1 MAESIADILRA
12 QALARPSSVAISG
25 EGRSITYGDLD
36 ARSSQLANALRELGV
51 TKGDRVAYLDRNA
64 TEFWE
69 TAFAAAKIGAAI
81 TPLNFR
87 LSAPEIATILRDAEP
102 SAVVISDS
110 VLADL
115 DSTWR
120 PTPIT
125 TLVVG
130 DATPRAASNEFAY
143 EEVLSAHE
151 TNDPGDRVTGSQ
163 LAVLMYSS
171 GTTGPPKG
179 IQITA
184 DNLLF
189 AVANFTNEFRPDETS
204 SNLVSPPY
212 YHIAASGWSLI
223 AMNVGGRIVQVR
235 EPLPRTLLTLMVR
248 ERTTHAALVPAII
261 RMIVEMPDAWEADFS
276 NLRTVVYGSSPIDPV
291 LLARAVELFDAEFT
305 QSYGLTETVG
315 IGTVLRPTDH
325 VDSDTSRLKSAGRAA
340 TDVNVEI
347 VDFATGQ
354 PVPTGEVGEIIIR
367 GPQVTP
373 GYWRRP
379 QETAAMFLDDGGLRT
394 GDAGRMDAQGYVYIV
409 DRIKDIIVSGGE
421 NIPPAE
427 IETVM
432 MSHPSVLEAAVVGI
446 PSQRWGETPM
456 AFVVLRPDAVS
467 TEQELINFCRDNL
480 AHYKCPT
487 SVKFVDSLPRNPS
500 GKVLR
505 RELRGPYWAERDRS
519 VG

>member
-1 MAESIADILRA
+1 MVDSIAEILRS
-12 QALARPSSVAISG
+12 QALQRPSSTAISG

-36 ARSSQLANALRELGV
+36 ARSSQLANALRGLGV
-51 TKGDRVAYLDRNA
+51 SKGDRVAYIDRNA

-69 TAFAAAKIGAAI
+69 TAFAAAKIGAVI

-87 LSAPEIATILRDAEP
+87 LSGAEVATILRDAEP
-102 SAVVISDS
+102 SAVVIADS
-110 VLADL
+110 VLAEL
-115 DSTWR
+115 EPTWQ
-120 PTPIT
+120 PEPIT

-130 DATPRAASNEFAY
+130 DHVVPTASNEFAY
-143 EEVLSAHE
+143 EGVVSAQE
-151 TNDPGDRVTGSQ
+151 TRDPGGRATGSE

-189 AVANFTNEFRPDETS
+189 AVANFTNVFRPDES
-204 SNLVSPPY
+204 SSSLVSPPY

-223 AMNVGGRIVQVR
+223 AMNAGGRIVQVR
-235 EPLPRTLLTLMVR
+235 EPLPRTLLSLMVN
-248 ERTTHAALVPAII
+248 ERTTHAALVPTII
-261 RMIVEMPDAWEADFS
+261 RIIVEMPDAWDADFS
-276 NLRTVVYGSSPIDPV
+276 SLRTVVYGSSPIDPV

-315 IGTVLRPTDH
+315 IGTLLRPADH
-325 VDSDTSRLKSAGRAA
+325 VSGDASRLKSAGKAA
-340 TDVNVEI
+340 TDVEVDI
-347 VDFATGQ
+347 VDFE
-354 PVPTGEVGEIIIR
+354 TGESASTDQVGEIVIR

-379 QETAAMFLDDGGLRT
+379 EETAALFLEGGWLRT

-427 IETVM
+427 VEAVLM
-432 MSHPSVLEAAVVGI
+432 DHPNVLEAAVVGV
-446 PSQRWGETPM
+446 PSKRWGETPM
-456 AFVVLRPDAVS
+456 AFVVPRPDCAVVA
-467 TEQELINFCRDNL
+467 EELIDFCRDNL

-487 SVKFVDSLPRNPS
+487 SVTFVESLPRNPS

-505 RELRGPYWAERDRS
+505 RELRRPFWAERDRS

>member
-1 MAESIADILRA
+1 MIDSVAHILRSQA
-12 QALARPSSVAISG
+12 QQRPSSVAISG
-25 EGRSITYGDLD
+25 EGRSITYGELD
-36 ARSSQLANALRELGV
+36 ARSNQLANALRELGV
-51 TKGDRVAYLDRNA
+51 HKGDRVAYLDRNA

-69 TAFAAAKIGAAI
+69 TAFAAAKIGAVI

-87 LSAPEIATILRDAEP
+87 LSAAEIATILRDAEP
-102 SAVVISDS
+102 TAVVIADS
-110 VLADL
+110 VLAGL
-115 DSTWR
+115 EPTWR
-120 PTPIT
+120 PEPIA

-130 DATPRAASNEFAY
+130 DRVVPTLPNEFSY
-143 EEVLSAHE
+143 EDVLGARD
-151 TNDPGDRVTGSQ
+151 TRDPGGRATGSE

-179 IQITA
+179 IRITA

-189 AVANFTNEFRPDETS
+189 GVANFADEFTPDES
-204 SNLVSPPY
+204 SSSLVSPPY

-223 AMNVGGRIVQVR
+223 AMNAGGRIVQVR
-235 EPLPRTLLTLMVR
+235 EPLPGTLLSLMIK

-261 RMIVEMPDAWEADFS
+261 RIMVEMPEAWDADFS
-276 NLRTVVYGSSPIDPV
+276 DLRTVVYGSSPIDPV
-291 LLARAVELFDAEFT
+291 LLARAVKLFDAEFT

-315 IGTVLRPTDH
+315 IGTLLRPADH
-325 VDSDTSRLKSAGRAA
+325 VGADSSKLKSAGTAA
-340 TDVNVEI
+340 TDVEVGI
-347 VDFATGQ
+347 VDVETGQ
-354 PVPTGEVGEIIIR
+354 SVATDEVGEIVIR
-367 GPQVTP
+367 GRQVTP

-379 QETAAMFLDDGGLRT
+379 EETAALFLEGGWLRT

-427 IETVM
+427 IEVVLM
-432 MSHPSVLEAAVVGI
+432 GHPGVLEAAVVGV
-446 PSQRWGETPM
+446 PSERWGETPM
-456 AFVVLRPDAVS
+456 AFVVRRPEATV
-467 TEQELINFCRDNL
+467 TAPELIEFCRDSL

-487 SVKFVDSLPRNPS
+487 SVEFVELLPRNPS

-505 RELRGPYWAERDRS
+505 RELRRPYWAERDRS

>member
-1 MAESIADILRA
+1 MAESIADILRS
-12 QALARPSSVAISG
+12 QGQRRPSSLAISG
-25 EGRSITYGDLD
+25 EGRSITYGELD
-36 ARSSQLANALRELGV
+36 ARSNQLANALVDAGV
-51 TKGDRVAYLDRNA
+51 AKGDRVAYIDRNA

-69 TAFAAAKIGAAI
+69 TAFAAAKIGAVI

-87 LSAPEIATILRDAEP
+87 LSAPEIATILRDSEP
-102 SAVVISDS
+102 SAVVIADS
-110 VLADL
+110 VLAEL
-115 DSTWR
+115 VPTWR

-130 DATPRAASNEFAY
+130 EHVVSKVSHEFSYEDALGAQDP
-143 EEVLSAHE
+143 H
-151 TNDPGDRVTGSQ
+151 DPGASATGGE

-184 DNLLF
+184 SNLLF
-189 AVANFTNEFRPDETS
+189 AVANFTNEFRPDESS

-235 EPLPRTLLTLMVR
+235 EPLPRTLLSLMVS

-261 RMIVEMPDAWEADFS
+261 RMIVEMPDAWDADFS
-276 NLRTVVYGSSPIDPV
+276 SLRTVVYGSSPIDPV

-315 IGTVLRPTDH
+315 IGTLLRPADH
-325 VDSDTSRLKSAGRAA
+325 VSTDTSRLKSAGRAA
-340 TDVNVEI
+340 TDVEVDI
-347 VDFATGQ
+347 VDFVTGK
-354 PVPTGEVGEIIIR
+354 PVPTDEVGEIVIS

-379 QETAAMFLDDGGLRT
+379 EETAAMFHEGGGLRT
-394 GDAGRMDAQGYVYIV
+394 GDAGRMDSQGYVYIV

-427 IETVM
+427 IEVVL
-432 MSHPSVLEAAVVGI
+432 MSHPRVLEAAVVGV
-446 PSQRWGETPM
+446 PSDRWGETPM
-456 AFVVLRPDAVS
+456 AFVVVRPGLSVEA
-467 TEQELINFCRDNL
+467 QELIDFCRENL

-487 SVKFVDSLPRNPS
+487 SVEFVPSLPRNPS

>member
-1 MAESIADILRA
+1 MPDSIAQIVRT
-12 QALARPSSVAISG
+12 QALRRPTRIAISG
-25 EGRSITYGDLD
+25 EGRSITYAELD
-36 ARSSQLANALRELGV
+36 ARSSQLANALRRLGV
-51 TKGDRVAYLDRNA
+51 NRGDRVAYIDRNA

-69 TAFAAAKIGAAI
+69 TAFAAAKLGAVI

-87 LSAPEIATILRDAEP
+87 LSDAEVATIMLDAEP
-102 SAVVISDS
+102 SAVVIADS
-110 VLADL
+110 VLNELGPA
-115 DSTWR
+115 WR
-120 PTPIT
+120 PAPIT

-130 DATPRAASNEFAY
+130 DHAELASPNEFSY
-143 EEVLSAHE
+143 EEALGAE
-151 TNDPGDRVTGSQ
+151 EARDPGGSASGSE

-171 GTTGPPKG
+171 GTTGAPKG

-189 AVANFTNEFRPDETS
+189 AVANFTHEFGPDESS

-223 AMNVGGRIVQVR
+223 AMNAGGRIVQVR
-235 EPLPRTLLTLMVR
+235 EPLPRTLLSLMVQ

-261 RMIVEMPDAWEADFS
+261 RIILEMPDAWEADFS
-276 NLRTVVYGSSPIDPV
+276 SLHTVVYGSSPIDPA

-315 IGTVLRPTDH
+315 IGTLLRPKDH
-325 VDSDTSRLKSAGRAA
+325 VSADPTKLKSAGRAA
-340 TDVNVEI
+340 TDVEVDIVE
-347 VDFATGQ
+347 VETGHSA
-354 PVPTGEVGEIIIR
+354 PVGQVGEIVIR

-379 QETAAMFLDDGGLRT
+379 DETAALFLDGGWLRT
-394 GDAGRMDAQGYVYIV
+394 GDAGRIDAEGYVYIV

-421 NIPPAE
+421 NVAPAE
-427 IETVM
+427 VEAALM
-432 MSHPSVLEAAVVGI
+432 GHAGVLEAAVVGV
-446 PSQRWGETPM
+446 PSEKWGETPK
-456 AFVVLRPDAVS
+456 AFVVLRPGSNV
-467 TEQELINFCRDNL
+467 TVEELIEFCREHL

-487 SVKFVDSLPRNPS
+487 SVEFIESLPRNPS

-505 RELRGPYWAERDRS
+505 RELRGRFWAEHERS
-519 VG
+519 VS

>member
-1 MAESIADILRA
+1 MVDSIAEILRTQA
-12 QALARPSSVAISG
+12 QRRSSSIAISG
-25 EGRSITYGDLD
+25 EGRSITYGELD
-36 ARSSQLANALRELGV
+36 ARSNQLANALRGLGV
-51 TKGDRVAYLDRNA
+51 TKGDRVAYIDRNA

-69 TAFAAAKIGAAI
+69 TAFAAAKIGAVI

-87 LSAPEIATILRDAEP
+87 LSGDEVATILRDAEP
-102 SAVVISDS
+102 SAVVIADS
-110 VLADL
+110 VLAEL
-115 DSTWR
+115 GPIWR
-120 PTPIT
+120 PGPIT

-130 DATPRAASNEFAY
+130 DHVVPTASNEFAY
-143 EEVLSAHE
+143 EEVVSAQE
-151 TNDPGDRVTGSQ
+151 TRDPGDCATGSG

-179 IQITA
+179 IRITA

-189 AVANFTNEFRPDETS
+189 AVANFTDEFRPDKS
-204 SNLVSPPY
+204 SSSLVSPPY

-223 AMNVGGRIVQVR
+223 AMNAGGRIVQVR
-235 EPLPRTLLTLMVR
+235 DPLPRTLLSLMVN

-261 RMIVEMPDAWEADFS
+261 RIIVEMPDAWDVDFS
-276 NLRTVVYGSSPIDPV
+276 SLRTVVYGSSPIDPV

-315 IGTVLRPTDH
+315 IGTLLRPADH
-325 VDSDTSRLKSAGRAA
+325 VGGDASRLKSAGQAA
-340 TDVNVEI
+340 TDVEVNV
-347 VDFATGQ
+347 VDVETGQ
-354 PVPTGEVGEIIIR
+354 SASTDQVGEIVIR

-379 QETAAMFLDDGGLRT
+379 EETAALFLEGGWLRT
-394 GDAGRMDAQGYVYIV
+394 GDAGRIDAQGYVYIV

-427 IETVM
+427 VEAVLM
-432 MSHPSVLEAAVVGI
+432 GHPNVLEAAVVGV
-446 PSQRWGETPM
+446 PSEKWGETPM
-456 AFVVLRPDAVS
+456 AFVVPRPDSVLL
-467 TEQELINFCRDNL
+467 EQELIDFCRDNL

-487 SVKFVDSLPRNPS
+487 SVTFVEVLPRNPS

-505 RELRGPYWAERDRS
+505 RELRRPFWAERDRS

>member
-1 MAESIADILRA
+1 MSDSIADILRSQA
-12 QALARPSSVAISG
+12 QQRPSSVAISG

-36 ARSSQLANALRELGV
+36 ARSSQLANALRDLGV
-51 TKGDRVAYLDRNA
+51 TKGDRVAYIDRNA

-69 TAFAAAKIGAAI
+69 TAFAAAKLGAAI

-87 LSAPEIATILRDAEP
+87 LSAAEIATILCDAEP
-102 SAVVISDS
+102 SVVVIADS
-110 VLADL
+110 VIAELEP
-115 DSTWR
+115 SWR
-120 PTPIT
+120 PTSIT

-130 DATPRAASNEFAY
+130 THVEPRASHEFDY
-143 EEVLSAHE
+143 EEVVNAQGSR
-151 TNDPGDRVTGSQ
+151 DPGSGASGTE

-179 IQITA
+179 IRITA

-189 AVANFTNEFRPDETS
+189 SVANFTNEFKPDAFS
-204 SNLVSPPY
+204 SSLVSPPY

-223 AMNVGGRIVQVR
+223 SMNAGGRIVQVR
-235 EPLPRTLLTLMVR
+235 DPLPGTLLSLMVT

-261 RMIVEMPDAWEADFS
+261 RIMVEMPEAGAADFS
-276 NLRTVVYGSSPIDPV
+276 HLRTVVYGSSPIDPV

-315 IGTVLRPTDH
+315 IGTVLRPADH
-325 VDSDTSRLKSAGRAA
+325 VSPDVTRLKSAGRAA
-340 TDVNVEI
+340 TDVEVDVVDVE
-347 VDFATGQ
+347 TGKS
-354 PVPTGEVGEIIIR
+354 VSRGEVGEIVIR
-367 GPQVTP
+367 GKQVTP

-379 QETAAMFLDDGGLRT
+379 EETAALFLEGGWLRT
-394 GDAGRMDAQGYVYIV
+394 GDAGRMDEQGYVYIV

-427 IETVM
+427 VEVVLM
-432 MSHPSVLEAAVVGI
+432 GHPSVLEAAVVGV
-446 PSQRWGETPM
+446 PSERWGETPK
-456 AFVVLRPDAVS
+456 AFVVLRPGSAA
-467 TEQELINFCRDNL
+467 EAAELIEFCRANL

-487 SVKFVDSLPRNPS
+487 SVEVVVALPRNPS

-505 RELRGPYWAERDRS
+505 RELRRPYWAELERS

>member
-1 MAESIADILRA
+1 LSDSIADILRYQA
-12 QALARPSSVAISG
+12 QQRPLSVAISG

-36 ARSSQLANALRELGV
+36 ARSNQLAIALRELGV
-51 TKGDRVAYLDRNA
+51 TKGDRVAYIDRNA

-69 TAFAAAKIGAAI
+69 TAFAAAKLGAAI

-87 LSAPEIATILRDAEP
+87 LSAAEIATILRDAEP
-102 SAVVISDS
+102 SAVVIADS
-110 VLADL
+110 ILGDL
-115 DSTWR
+115 DPTWR

-130 DATPRAASNEFAY
+130 GDAVTLVPNEFAY
-143 EEVLSAHE
+143 EDVVSSGDAL
-151 TNDPGDRVTGSQ
+151 DPGDRATGSD
-163 LAVLMYSS
+163 LAVLMFSS

-179 IQITA
+179 IRITA

-189 AVANFTNEFRPDETS
+189 AVANFTNEFKPDES
-204 SNLVSPPY
+204 SSSLVSPPY

-223 AMNVGGRIVQVR
+223 SMNAGGRIVQVR
-235 EPLPRTLLTLMVR
+235 EPLPGTLLSLMVN

-261 RMIVEMPDAWEADFS
+261 RIMVEMPEAKDADFS

-315 IGTVLRPTDH
+315 IGTVLRPADH
-325 VDSDTSRLKSAGRAA
+325 VSADVSKLKSAGRAA
-340 TDVNVEI
+340 TDVEVDI
-347 VDFATGQ
+347 VDVETGQ
-354 PVPTGEVGEIIIR
+354 SVATGEVGEIVIR
-367 GPQVTP
+367 GEQVTP

-379 QETAAMFLDDGGLRT
+379 EETAALFLEGGWLRT
-394 GDAGRMDAQGYVYIV
+394 GDAGRMDEQGYVYIV

-427 IETVM
+427 VELVLM
-432 MSHPSVLEAAVVGI
+432 DHPGVLEAAVVGV
-446 PSQRWGETPM
+446 PSEKWGETPM
-456 AFVVLRPDAVS
+456 AFVVRRAASAV
-467 TEQELINFCRDNL
+467 TAEELIDFCRANL

-487 SVKFVDSLPRNPS
+487 SVEFIEALPRNPS

-505 RELRGPYWAERDRS
+505 RELRRPYWTERERS

>member
-1 MAESIADILRA
+1 MADSIGEILRSQA
-12 QALARPSSVAISG
+12 QRRPMSTAISG

-36 ARSSQLANALRELGV
+36 ARSNQLANGLRRLGV
-51 TKGDRVAYLDRNA
+51 SKGDRIAYIDRNA

-69 TAFAAAKIGAAI
+69 TAFAAAKIGAVI

-87 LSAPEIATILRDAEP
+87 LSGAEVATILRDAEP
-102 SAVVISDS
+102 KIVVVADS
-110 VLADL
+110 VLAEL
-115 DSTWR
+115 GPTWR
-120 PTPIT
+120 PDPIT

-130 DATPRAASNEFAY
+130 DSVSLSAPKEFAY
-143 EEVLSAHE
+143 EDVLGAE
-151 TNDPGDRVTGSQ
+151 EAGDPGGRATGSD

-184 DNLLF
+184 QNLLF
-189 AVANFTNEFRPDETS
+189 AVANFTDEFQPDESS

-223 AMNVGGRIVQVR
+223 AMNAGGRIVQVR
-235 EPLPRTLLTLMVR
+235 EPLPKTLLSLMVE

-261 RMIVEMPDAWEADFS
+261 RMIVEMPDAWEVDFS
-276 NLRTVVYGSSPIDPV
+276 SLRTVVYGSSPIDPA

-315 IGTVLRPTDH
+315 IGTLLRPADH
-325 VDSDTSRLKSAGRAA
+325 VSADASRLKSAGRAA
-340 TDVNVEI
+340 TDVDVDI
-347 VDFATGQ
+347 VDYETGQ
-354 PVPTGEVGEIIIR
+354 SVSADQVGEIVIR

-379 QETAAMFLDDGGLRT
+379 EETAALFLDGGWLRT
-394 GDAGRMDAQGYVYIV
+394 GDAGRIDAQGFVYIV

-427 IETVM
+427 IEAVLM
-432 MSHPSVLEAAVVGI
+432 GHPDVLEAAVVGV
-446 PSQRWGETPM
+446 PSQKWGETPM
-456 AFVVLRPDAVS
+456 AFVVTRPGSAVGA
-467 TEQELINFCRDNL
+467 EELIAFSRNNL

-487 SVKFVDSLPRNPS
+487 SVEFVESLPRNPS

-505 RELRGPYWAERDRS
+505 RELRRPYWAERGRS